1 MSARIRVSAPDART
15 MDGVVFASKAEMGR
29 YWELKIL
36 EKKGLIT
43 DIELQ
48 PEYILQDAFIHKGKK
63 IQPIKY
69 RADFRYR
76 DTMRNRVIVEDCKGM
91 MTEIYKLKKKM
102 LLKRYPDMNFI
113 EVKA

>member
-1 MSARIRVSAPDART
+1 
-15 MDGVVFASKAEMGR
+15 MDGITFDSKAEMNR

-36 EKKGLIT
+36 EKKGLIAGL
-43 DIELQ
+43 ELQ
-48 PEYILQDAFIHKGKK
+48 LEYVLQEAFIHNGKK

-76 DTMRNRVIVEDCKGM
+76 DTLRNRIIVEDCKGM
-91 MTEIYKLKKKM
+91 ATEVYKLKKKL
-102 LLKRYPDMNFI
+102 LLKRYPDMNFV